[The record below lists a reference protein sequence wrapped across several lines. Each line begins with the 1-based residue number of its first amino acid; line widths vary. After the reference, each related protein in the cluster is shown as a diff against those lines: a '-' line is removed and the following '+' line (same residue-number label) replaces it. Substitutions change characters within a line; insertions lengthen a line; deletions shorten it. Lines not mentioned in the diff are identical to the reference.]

1 MTPTPLPAD
10 GADATVRPARGI
22 AAGTSRV
29 LALASLIGLIAL
41 CLSWELWLAPTGS
54 GRLAIKVLP
63 LLLCVSG
70 LLRDRL
76 YTYRVLSL
84 TVWLYVVEGSVR
96 AYTER
101 GLSAQLATAE
111 LVLCLLL
118 FTACALHV
126 RWPLQPAAP
135 AR

>member
-1 MTPTPLPAD
+1 MTPTPLAAA
-10 GADATVRPARGI
+10 GATRGI
-22 AAGTSRV
+22 APGISRG

-63 LLLCVSG
+63 LLFCVPG

-84 TVWLYVVEGSVR
+84 MVWLYVVEGSVR
-96 AYTER
+96 AYAER
-101 GLSAQLATAE
+101 GLSAQLALVE
-111 LVLCLLL
+111 VVLCLLL
-118 FTACALHV
+118 FTACALHI
-126 RWPLQPAAP
+126 RWPLRPAAP